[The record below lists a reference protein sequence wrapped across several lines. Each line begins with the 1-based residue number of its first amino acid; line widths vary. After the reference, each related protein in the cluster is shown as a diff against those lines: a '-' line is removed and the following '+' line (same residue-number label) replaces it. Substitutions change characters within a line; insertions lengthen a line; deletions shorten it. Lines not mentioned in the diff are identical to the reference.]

1 MLNEITP
8 TSESATESVSGFTS
22 ESTAETPADSG
33 ATSDAES
40 SPEFTAESSAESST
54 ETAAETA
61 ADAAAET
68 AAESA
73 VDTPAESSAESFAEL
88 LDQFEHTHT
97 HQAEGGGKQLEG
109 TVVSLDAESVYLDIG
124 YKSEG
129 ILPRSAFENNA
140 DGVAVGEK
148 YPVSVKGR
156 NAERYY
162 ELSRHKVVQPTD
174 WASLEEAF
182 AQKSAVV
189 GIVTA
194 VVKGGLTVDVGVRA
208 FMPAS
213 RSGVRDAAEMEKLV
227 GQEITCRITKLDV
240 TDEDVVVDRRVI
252 SEELARAQEQG
263 RYSEMKEGEIVSGT
277 VRSFATYGAF
287 VDLGGIDGLLH
298 ISDISWS
305 RVKAAEDVLTIGQEL
320 QLKVLKVDAEGR
332 RVSLGLKQLEPEP
345 WETAA
350 ERYTVGQRISG
361 TVSRLMDFGA
371 FVELEPGI
379 EGMIHVSEMS
389 WVKKVHKPSDIL
401 KEGDTVEAVVL
412 SVKQE
417 ERRIALG
424 LKQALGDPW
433 IEAPKKFPAGSAIE
447 GPVTRL
453 MNFGAFVQLA
463 EGVEGLVH
471 VSEITAERRIN
482 HPQDMLRVG
491 QIVKA
496 LVLAVEPEKRQIKLS
511 MKQLVPT
518 SIKEYLEEH
527 SANDVVSG
535 RVVEQTEE
543 GAIVELGEGIRAACR
558 RAASA
563 PAAAEKKKSDAGVDL
578 SSLTSMLSARWKGGA
593 APSGTAPE
601 PLGVGEI
608 RSFRIVKLDRETE
621 KIELELA

>member
-1 MLNEITP
+1 MPNEIIP
-8 TSESATESVSGFTS
+8 TSVCPPESAVES
-22 ESTAETPADSG
+22 
-33 ATSDAES
+33 
-40 SPEFTAESSAESST
+40 
-54 ETAAETA
+54 AAETGVEA
-61 ADAAAET
+61 AAETGVEAAAETGVEAAAET
-68 AAESA
+68 AAESVAEAATEPA
-73 VDTPAESSAESFAEL
+73 VESAFEPPAESFAEL
-88 LDQFEHTHT
+88 LDQFEHTHSHT
-97 HQAEGGGKQLEG
+97 AEGGGKQLEG
-109 TVVSLDAESVYLDIG
+109 TVISLDAESVYLDIG

-140 DGVAVGEK
+140 DGVAVGEIF
-148 YPVSVKGR
+148 PVSVKGR

-182 AQKSAVV
+182 TQKTPVV

-252 SEELARAQEQG
+252 SEELARVQEQG
-263 RYSEMKEGEIVSGT
+263 RYSEMKEGDIVSGA
-277 VRSFATYGAF
+277 VRSLTSYGAF
-287 VDLGGIDGLLH
+287 IDLGGIDGLLH

-305 RVKAAEDVLTIGQEL
+305 RVKAAEDVLAVGQEL
-320 QLKVLKVDAEGR
+320 RLKVLKVDAEGR

-401 KEGDTVEAVVL
+401 KAGETVEAVVL

-433 IEAPKKFPAGSAIE
+433 TDAPKNFPVGSAIE

-496 LVLAVEPEKRQIKLS
+496 QVLAVEPEKRQIKLS

-527 SANDVVSG
+527 TENDVVSG
-535 RVVEQTEE
+535 RVVEQSDE

-558 RAASA
+558 VAANA
-563 PAAAEKKKSDAGVDL
+563 PAGAKKESAAGVDL

-593 APSGTAPE
+593 APAGTAPE
-601 PLGVGEI
+601 ALGVGQI
-608 RSFRIVKLDRETE
+608 RSFRIVKLDCETE
-621 KIELELA
+621 KIELEMV

>member
-1 MLNEITP
+1 MPNEIIP
-8 TSESATESVSGFTS
+8 TSVSTSEPATES
-22 ESTAETPADSG
+22 
-33 ATSDAES
+33 
-40 SPEFTAESSAESST
+40 
-54 ETAAETA
+54 
-61 ADAAAET
+61 AAET
-68 AAESA
+68 AAESGVEAATESAAETA
-73 VDTPAESSAESFAEL
+73 VDTPAESFAEL
-88 LDQFEHTHT
+88 LDQFEHTHS
-97 HQAEGGGKQLEG
+97 HKAEGGGKQLEG

-140 DGVAVGEK
+140 DGVAAGEK
-148 YPVSVKGR
+148 FPVSVKGR

-174 WASLEEAF
+174 WASLEEVF
-182 AQKSAVV
+182 AQKTPVV

-240 TDEDVVVDRRVI
+240 TDEDVVVDRRAI
-252 SEELARAQEQG
+252 GEELARVQEQG
-263 RYSEMKEGEIVSGT
+263 RYSEMKEGDIVSGA

-287 VDLGGIDGLLH
+287 IDLGGIDGLLH

-305 RVKAAEDVLTIGQEL
+305 RVKAAEDVLAIGQEL
-320 QLKVLKVDAEGR
+320 RVKVLKVDAEGR

-401 KEGDTVEAVVL
+401 KAGDTVEAVVL

-433 IEAPKKFPAGSAIE
+433 TDAAKKFPVGSAIE

-496 LVLAVEPEKRQIKLS
+496 QVLAVEPEKRQIKLS

-518 SIKEYLEEH
+518 SIKEYLAEH
-527 SANDVVSG
+527 NVKDVVSG
-535 RVVEQTEE
+535 RVVEQTDE

-558 RAASA
+558 MAANA
-563 PAAAEKKKSDAGVDL
+563 PAGAKKESAAGVDL

-593 APSGTAPE
+593 APASTAPE
-601 PLGVGEI
+601 PLGVGQI
-608 RSFRIVKLDRETE
+608 RSFRIVKLDCETE
-621 KIELELA
+621 KIELELV